1 MCASNP
7 TFVLR
12 NYVAQNAIEAAEKG
26 DFSEARAALLPWGR
40 SWGAGLGQH
49 RPLPGLP
56 QVRRVLE
63 LLEAPYQTEGEAV
76 AAPTCSRPPPWAA
89 ELSVT

>member
-26 DFSEARAALLPWGR
+26 DFSE
-40 SWGAGLGQH
+40 
-49 RPLPGLP
+49 
-56 QVRRVLE
+56 VRRVLE
-63 LLEAPYQTEGEAV
+63 LLEAPYQTEVEAM